1 MSVWA
6 LVCFSV
12 CLGVCVFLCVCLCSC
27 VFGSVCVSMCVCSC
41 VREEKWGPLPTF
53 GLLHAGKLTYGSE
66 RSQGFHL
73 IGSQQGTLMLPCVP
87 YCHHLL
93 YPSMPVSL
101 NHTHKHTRCWRHY
114 VLYGFEEKCCA
125 QSEWT
130 LLLDN
135 SFSVSF
141 IQLNQNFTGHIH
153 ILCCAFSSHL
163 LTLSSHRDILGSR
176 RGNNTPVP
184 AGYEA

>member
-1 MSVWA
+1 MCVFVSVCA
-6 LVCFSV
+6 LVCS
-12 CLGVCVFLCVCLCSC
+12 CVCVCE
-27 VFGSVCVSMCVCSC
+27 CVCSC

-101 NHTHKHTRCWRHY
+101 NHTHKHTRCWRHLHA
-114 VLYGFEEKCCA
+114 VRIWGKMLCSGRMNTFIG
-125 QSEWT
+125 Q
-130 LLLDN
+130 LI
-135 SFSVSF
+135 FSVFYSVERK
-141 IQLNQNFTGHIH
+141 LHWTRSHSDAW
-153 ILCCAFSSHL
+153 CAFSSQL
-163 LTLSSHRDILGSR
+163 LTMSSHRDVLGNR
-176 RGNNTPVP
+176 RGNNTQEP
-184 AGYEA
+184 ADYEA